1 MSDLTDNSTTVSK
14 GQKIPLPKFL
24 KKNHYFGF
32 LGILL
37 VYLLAGT
44 YSEYSQTI
52 MNTIIFAIIGA
63 SLIVVFGMAGQLT
76 LGHTIF
82 VAAGVFLSANIT
94 TVWTRGFETEI
105 YSIRC
110 RISFRAYSWIPEFA
124 RE

>member
-1 MSDLTDNSTTVSK
+1 MSDLTDNSTTALERA
-14 GQKIPLPKFL
+14 KIPLPKFL

-94 TVWTRGFETEI
+94 TVWTRGQ
-105 YSIRC
+105 SKLK
-110 RISFRAYSWIPEFA
+110 SL
-124 RE
+124 

>member
-1 MSDLTDNSTTVSK
+1 MSESSDVQENKEALK
-14 GQKIPLPKFL
+14 RAEIPLPTFL

-76 LGHTIF
+76 LGHAIF
-82 VAAGVFLSANIT
+82 VAAGVFPSANIT
-94 TVWTRGFETEI
+94 TV
-105 YSIRC
+105 
-110 RISFRAYSWIPEFA
+110 
-124 RE
+124 